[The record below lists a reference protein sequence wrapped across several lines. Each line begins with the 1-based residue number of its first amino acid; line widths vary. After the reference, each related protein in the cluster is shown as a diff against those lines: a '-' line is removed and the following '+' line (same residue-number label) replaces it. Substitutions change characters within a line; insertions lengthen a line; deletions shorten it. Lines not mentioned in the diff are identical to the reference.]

1 MNNLSLQPK
10 IQRDLM
16 VQERSVAVWA
26 EAMLQ
31 LERMCDSIFLMI
43 LREILEVLK

>member
-16 VQERSVAVWA
+16 VQERSVAMWA
-26 EAMLQ
+26 EPMLQ
-31 LERMCDSIFLMI
+31 LERMYDSIFLMI
-43 LREILEVLK
+43 LKEILEVLK

>member
-16 VQERSVAVWA
+16 VRERSVAMWA
-26 EAMLQ
+26 EVMLQ
-31 LERMCDSIFLMI
+31 LDRMCDSIFLMI

>member
-1 MNNLSLQPK
+1 M
-10 IQRDLM
+10 DLI
-16 VQERSVAVWA
+16 VQERSVAMWA

-31 LERMCDSIFLMI
+31 LDRMCDSIFLVI